1 MSGYEMY
8 MKMTFGA
15 YLVLMLR

>member
-1 MSGYEMY
+1 MY

-15 YLVLMLR
+15 KVPLMLNCHYLR